1 MEREVYRD
9 LMEDNLEN
17 SLLDLKTLEFGSKEH
32 EAAMKEIDLL
42 ATKILAYDQER
53 MEFEDKTK
61 RREAEQKRNEA
72 MVEIE
77 KKKLHM
83 PIERI
88 LIAVAEI
95 GLPMIFASALIP
107 YMANYEKE
115 NRICSSIGREI
126 WNLPKIFI
134 KKYR

>member
-1 MEREVYRD
+1 MEREKYRKM
-9 LMEDNLEN
+9 LEERLED
-17 SLLDLKTLEFGSKEH
+17 SLTALVNYELGSEEH
-32 EAAMKEIDLL
+32 KAIMNEIDLL
-42 ATKILAYDQER
+42 TTKILAYDQGH
-53 MEFEDKTK
+53 MESYDKMK

-72 MVEIE
+72 MMEIE

-83 PIERI
+83 PLERI
-88 LIAVAEI
+88 LLAVAEI